1 MLKFLLAFLSLS
13 ILFLSAQKNRVLT
26 SQLILILYVKKVD
39 KIIFFFYEIKLR
51 PAYVFLSIVLILIF
65 LLKI

>member
-39 KIIFFFYEIKLR
+39 KIIFFYEIKLR
-51 PAYVFLSIVLILIF
+51 PAYVFLSIVLNLIF